1 MRKISAAEGC
11 AFRMCAEGLEDRK
24 MRKTGW
30 VLLLVG
36 ALLLPLG
43 TAGAEHTEHTFG
55 SWRTKRSATC
65 TQTGLQFRYCTGC
78 DHWEKRELDKLP
90 HTADKWV
97 VVLEPTCTAEGRMEA
112 HCTVCGTL
120 MRKAIEKVPHQ
131 YGEEEVI
138 REATCLQ
145 EGKGQFTCEIC
156 GARSSVKIDPLG
168 HDWKKTGVSQAA
180 TCQDYGSYE
189 EACLRCEKTQTERVD
204 KLEHD
209 FTEWTVIK
217 EPSGQT
223 KGTRERVCTSCGE
236 KFSERFFWEGTLYQ
250 DMTPCE
256 EVIRLQEMLRDLG
269 YYSGS
274 IRSGQFGSVTGSA
287 VAKFQKANGLK
298 ATQVADSETL
308 ARIEE
313 AWKALGLETPEA
325 EEAQAGH

>member
-1 MRKISAAEGC
+1 
-11 AFRMCAEGLEDRK
+11 

-120 MRKAIEKVPHQ
+120 MRKAIEKAPHQ

-298 ATQVADSETL
+298 ATQVADLETL

-313 AWKALGLETPEA
+313 AWKALGLETPEV

>member
-1 MRKISAAEGC
+1 
-11 AFRMCAEGLEDRK
+11 

-120 MRKAIEKVPHQ
+120 MRKAIEKAPHQ

-256 EVIRLQEMLRDLG
+256 EVIRLQEMLRDLC